1 VYKSIAYPEPSRWL
15 EADANREHLID
26 LADAE
31 ESMLINGYVREAI
44 GVFELCLDLAS
55 LSQDELHAV

>member
-1 VYKSIAYPEPSRWL
+1 
-15 EADANREHLID
+15 
-26 LADAE
+26 
-31 ESMLINGYVREAI
+31 MLINGYVREAI